1 MKGLL
6 PRLGLSCLDVGG
18 VLGLSCLDVGEL
30 VRLPCL
36 DVGGLVRLGLLCLD
50 VGGALRRATGDCGG
64 GEITISGVT
73 SSELLARNDF
83 GSSLVTGN
91 VKTSADLRGDDGSV

>member
-18 VLGLSCLDVGEL
+18 VLGLSCLDVGGVL
-30 VRLPCL
+30 GLCCL
-36 DVGGLVRLGLLCLD
+36 DAGGVVRLGLSCLD
-50 VGGALRRATGDCGG
+50 AGGALRRATGDCGG

-83 GSSLVTGN
+83 GSSPTTGN
-91 VKTSADLRGDDGSV
+91 VNTSADLLGDDGSV